1 MRTSAL
7 LLLFPAL
14 AGLSGCDLLADTVK
28 DAVKA
33 PAAELARV
41 DLVDA
46 PTARQAVAWAC
57 YEWLNANTCEV
68 AGFSRRPSAEDM
80 RFSFDLV
87 FSLTNENEDI
97 PIPLVELLLGITV
110 IEDTNLGSV
119 CVSFCDPDTEDCEAD
134 SNLEDACTVDD
145 ETTEVKE
152 PSDVVPTVDDLVD
165 IARDVVAGETGED
178 NNTFRIVPPGETV
191 ESHITFDL
199 RPTTVYALMEE
210 VLVEAAEDWI
220 AGRNVRLEVPYAVDG
235 TVFFDVP
242 RMGEYAIGFGPYE
255 NSFPLEEN

>member
-1 MRTSAL
+1 MRPSAVL
-7 LLLFPAL
+7 LLVPPLL
-14 AGLSGCDLLADTVK
+14 ALSGCDLLPDSVK

-33 PAAELARV
+33 PSAELARV

-57 YEWLNANTCEV
+57 YEWLNANTCEL
-68 AGFSRRPSAEDM
+68 AGFGRRPSAADM

-87 FSLTNENEDI
+87 FSLTNENDDI

-110 IEDTNLGSV
+110 IEDNNLGSV
-119 CVSFCDPDTEDCEAD
+119 CVSFCDPDTEDCEAE

-152 PSDVVPTVDDLVD
+152 PSDVVPTVD
-165 IARDVVAGETGED
+165 GETGED
-178 NNTFRIVPPGETV
+178 NNAFRVVPPGETV

-199 RPTTVYALMEE
+199 QPTTVYALMEE

-242 RMGEYAIGFGPYE
+242 RLGEYAIAFGPYE
-255 NSFPLEEN
+255 DSFPLEEN